1 MILGQR
7 FKGVDRDHIG
17 TRADTHR
24 ERQTE
29 RDRDRQRERERERQ
43 SEGEVV
49 GFEIHKGPAVLE
61 RSLCM
66 SYMLAFRL
74 YRGCWGGGSSLL
86 LHLEFRGV
94 SQDSGKI
101 FETMPLL
108 PSCSPMTLL
117 FSASWCP
124 FWRGRLNNQ
133 MLLRNPLRKHLA
145 PIL

>member
-29 RDRDRQRERERERQ
+29 TERERERERERETERQ

-66 SYMLAFRL
+66 S
-74 YRGCWGGGSSLL
+74 
-86 LHLEFRGV
+86 
-94 SQDSGKI
+94 
-101 FETMPLL
+101 
-108 PSCSPMTLL
+108 
-117 FSASWCP
+117 
-124 FWRGRLNNQ
+124 
-133 MLLRNPLRKHLA
+133 
-145 PIL
+145 